1 MSRYFHNLAV
11 SLDQLANTILAGYPD
26 ETLSSRSWRQREK
39 SPFWRFMVKF
49 INCLTLNKNH
59 CHDAFYKEIDL
70 PEEYSNSWDK
80 KY

>member
-1 MSRYFHNLAV
+1 MARYFYNLAV

-26 ETLSSRSWRQREK
+26 ETLSSRSWRQRKK
-39 SPFWRFMVKF
+39 SPFWRFMVCF
-49 INCLTLNKNH
+49 INGLTFNKNH

-70 PEEYSNSWDK
+70 PKEYKKSWDK